1 MPGQILLTLPT
12 IASSIFWFIWSE
24 CLLSEYCTNPG
35 GFSFQIQV
43 LQPDTAEDC
52 VDKKDSKKA
61 YQS

>member
-24 CLLSEYCTNPG
+24 CLLSIA
-35 GFSFQIQV
+35 QIQEG
-43 LQPDTAEDC
+43 LASKYRCFQPDTAEDC